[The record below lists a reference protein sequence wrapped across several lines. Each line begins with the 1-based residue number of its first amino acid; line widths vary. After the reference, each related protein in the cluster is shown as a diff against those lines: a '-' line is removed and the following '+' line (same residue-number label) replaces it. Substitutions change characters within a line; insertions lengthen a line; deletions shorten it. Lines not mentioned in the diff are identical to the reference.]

1 MTGLT
6 GRVVV
11 FFVVVVLRVVDTF
24 LGSSVV
30 LNGGF
35 LVVTSIS
42 FVVTWLSFSSVIV
55 FRRPLIVLTT
65 FSLVTTLKNEKSFV
79 FVSLKTFLI
88 TYLLDIFSE
97 RQ

>member
-24 LGSSVV
+24 LGGSVV

-65 FSLVTTLKNEKSFV
+65 FSLVTTLKNEEFCIRFSEN
-79 FVSLKTFLI
+79 VSY
-88 TYLLDIFSE
+88 YLLVGHFF
-97 RQ
+97 